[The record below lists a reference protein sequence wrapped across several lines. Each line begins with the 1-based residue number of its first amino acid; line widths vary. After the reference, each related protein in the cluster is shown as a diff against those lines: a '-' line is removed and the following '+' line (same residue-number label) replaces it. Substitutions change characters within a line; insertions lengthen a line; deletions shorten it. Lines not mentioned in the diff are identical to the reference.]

1 MLDRTITAE
10 KYNELPDDVKAHY
23 VKRGSSYVIDL
34 NGSDPELSATQEQ
47 LDKERKKSIELASQV
62 RSLSDELTTKEE
74 KIRKESSDE
83 IEKLKATNKALTETQ
98 IESERSKHIEAIASN
113 FKLDHLIRADLQG
126 RVNVEIVDGQVK
138 TTFKNKDGAEVD
150 FKTLN
155 EEYCKNP
162 DYSAI
167 LKSGST
173 TTTFT
178 PPKAGTETK
187 TPGGQGGSGGE
198 LNYATATPAEIAAH
212 LTKTVPN

>member
-62 RSLSDELTTKEE
+62 RSLSDDLTTKEE

-187 TPGGQGGSGGE
+187 TTGGQGGSGGE